1 MTARGRWTPGD
12 RLIRLAEKLRRF
24 PFFQG
29 QDVYLD
35 GFTDFT
41 PQQSLV
47 LAELLRQAHSVTLA
61 LTYGEGAGEEAV
73 FAPGEENSGLDQGA
87 GCQGGLSCGGGA
99 LPAGEWERTPPLR
112 HLEQALFAI
121 PCPPIPAPGTVV

>member
-1 MTARGRWTPGD
+1 M
-12 RLIRLAEKLRRF
+12 
-24 PFFQG
+24 
-29 QDVYLD
+29 D

-41 PQQSLV
+41 PQQGLV

-73 FAPGEENSGLDQGA
+73 FAPARKTLAWIKGLAAKVGCPVEEE
-87 GCQGGLSCGGGA
+87 A

-112 HLEQALFAI
+112 HLEQGCFLPI